1 MKTSIIAN
9 PARLYM
15 ASLSKGSQGMRR
27 CLDKIVDI
35 LDPSHSIDTYPWWRL
50 TYADG
55 MVVRQALVARYQG
68 ATVNKI
74 LSTLRGVLKQSWAL
88 GLIDADTYQRAAA
101 VPNVRASKLPAG
113 RALEMPEIVKLF
125 TACTSDASA
134 KGARDA
140 AMLTVLYGCGLRRG
154 EVARLDVADVDLEDG
169 AILVHGKGNK
179 ERQVYLTDAGCQY
192 LAAWLNVRGDEPGP
206 LFCPIR
212 QTGEVRHTRL
222 RGSCIA
228 YILRCRQKQA
238 GVDHFSAHDLRRS
251 NVSHM
256 LDAGVDVF
264 TVQQLAGH
272 ANADTT
278 RRYDRRG
285 ERAKRQAV
293 RSLELPSLAA

>member
-27 CLDKIVDI
+27 CLDKIVAI
-35 LDPSHSIDTYPWWRL
+35 LDPSHTIDTYPWWRL

-55 MVVRQALVARYQG
+55 MAVRQALIARYQP

-88 GLIDADTYQRAAA
+88 GLIDADAYQRAAS

-113 RALEMPEIVKLF
+113 RALEMPEIVQLF
-125 TACTSDASA
+125 TACTSDASP

-140 AMLTVLYGCGLRRG
+140 ALLTVFYGCGLRRG
-154 EVARLDVADVDLEDG
+154 EVARIDVDEVDLEEG
-169 AILVHGKGNK
+169 AILVRGKGNK
-179 ERQVYLTDAGCQY
+179 ERMVYLTDAGCQY
-192 LAAWLNVRGDEPGP
+192 LAAWLNVRGEASGP

-212 QTGEVRHTRL
+212 QTGEVCHSRL

-228 YILRCRQKQA
+228 YILRRRQQQA

-251 NVSHM
+251 TVTHL

-272 ANADTT
+272 ANAATT
-278 RRYDRRG
+278 SRYDRRG
-285 ERAKRQAV
+285 EQAKRQAV
-293 RSLELPSLAA
+293 QSLDIPFLAA

>member
-1 MKTSIIAN
+1 
-9 PARLYM
+9 
-15 ASLSKGSQGMRR
+15 MRR

-35 LDPSHSIDTYPWWRL
+35 LDPGRTIDTYPWWRL

-55 MVVRQALVARYQG
+55 MAVRQALVARYQP

-88 GLIDADTYQRAAA
+88 GLIDADSYQRAAS

-113 RALEMPEIVKLF
+113 RALEMPEIVQLF
-125 TACTSDASA
+125 NSCTSDASP
-134 KGARDA
+134 KGTRDA

-154 EVARLDVADVDLEDG
+154 EVARLNVADIDLEDG

-179 ERQVYLTDAGCQY
+179 ERRVYLSDAGCQY
-192 LAAWLNVRGDEPGP
+192 LAAWLNARGEVPGP

-212 QTGEVRHTRL
+212 QTGEVRRTRL

-228 YILRCRQKQA
+228 YILRKRQQQA

-251 NVSHM
+251 NVSH
-256 LDAGVDVF
+256 LLSAGVDVF

-272 ANADTT
+272 ANPATT
-278 RRYDRRG
+278 ARYDRRG
-285 ERAKRQAV
+285 EQAKRQAV
-293 RSLELPSLAA
+293 QSLDIPSLAA